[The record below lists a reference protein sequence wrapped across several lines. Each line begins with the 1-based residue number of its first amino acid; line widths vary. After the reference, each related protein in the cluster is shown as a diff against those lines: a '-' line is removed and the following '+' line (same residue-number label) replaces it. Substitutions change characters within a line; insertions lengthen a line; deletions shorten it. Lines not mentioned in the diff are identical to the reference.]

1 MRKFLL
7 HLSFLAMPVIAQ
19 TPYLQWEKSVN
30 GQLSGYENTQNA
42 WQDPSGNFL
51 IIGTSEYDAFVQKVD
66 NNGNQLLRIK
76 WDGPQRNNDIGI
88 SARSDAAGNIY
99 LGGLTIYGSW
109 QLPFVAKYDANGVKL
124 WEYVQTNVTM
134 SGTVTAMT
142 LDSYTSPT
150 SLYITGSK
158 NDSSAVVRLDAV
170 TGMPVWEKTLWPH
183 GKMNDIDIDNN
194 GHPLVCGY
202 HAFTGNDPDFY
213 AAVLNASTGYPLR
226 GFWKD
231 GLAADSVTDPNS
243 YFDQAYKIK
252 AGPSGTFAVMGIVYD
267 VASSGSV
274 FVAKFGS
281 IGNLPTWT
289 YSYNS
294 PNHTGGNG
302 VRLLTDA
309 SFSNFY
315 YLAGAM
321 STGGNYYK
329 YTIAGKVDNTGAA
342 IWEKEYFIN
351 GTSLQANDMALDA
364 NNNAHIISDAGY
376 PGDIYYKKLASS
388 NGSIISS
395 LQYDNM
401 RNGGNAYD
409 YSTNIFLDNT
419 GHPFIFGSSNALTFT
434 NDDILMVALNTN
446 ATLNWDLTIDFFVN
460 APNNT
465 FNVQTMP
472 AASGVNDQII
482 TCGKVI
488 NNITSSDVAITS
500 FSESGSINWQA
511 LFDDNNG
518 GDQVIGFEKSY
529 SNNLFLC
536 SYNNSNSKTSI
547 TEFYSNGTTN
557 STNQPNWAFY
567 PDCFKIDS
575 AENSFV
581 CGGEFGYSDFG
592 VGIFLRNNGNV
603 LTNTLTVAANIQ
615 TTPYSIATDNSNI
628 YVGGTIINDGVNPQ
642 ISHLY
647 VQKYDLGANKLWSA
661 MITGFDSTSYPFSLD
676 KIVYDRATDAVYL
689 VGKGASVGSPV
700 VQTILARINSN
711 GSIVWVRKENAS
723 GQRNQYLSDI
733 TVANGKIYI
742 TGYANMASTPNDN
755 LMLTEEWDINGNKQ
769 WEYVFDKPNT
779 DERGISI
786 VLNAAGEVFVG
797 GKVNE
802 NVSVQGSSDMLLVKL
817 NSAGNLIWEREY
829 DGGGQD
835 VCANIA
841 LSTTNTVNPRVYMC
855 GNTQSPRGPNYDIGT
870 IKYCDLPVATV
881 SYSGPT
887 SICQNSSMT
896 LGSTGVNGGGTIMWS
911 NGSSSP
917 ATTVNTSGGYYF
929 TYSEYDGCSENSDTV
944 TVNIKGAPAPVQIC
958 MVTVDDSSKHNL
970 IIWDKT
976 AATPDVIGF
985 NIYRE
990 DLTNIYHQIGSV
1002 PYSSLSEFV
1011 DLDPT
1016 ANPNANTKR
1025 YKITTVD
1032 SCGNESAKSNY
1043 HNTIY
1048 IVSNGSGQFS
1058 WNQLYTIENSPNP
1071 VVQYILLRDDY
1082 SLNNWHAIDS
1092 TAGTQFNIN
1101 DVSFGTFQPTASWRV
1116 VTQWN
1121 ISCTPTS
1128 RLGGNSIMSTI
1139 VRSKSNI
1146 TNNRVTGIG
1155 SLNSNSV
1162 SVYPNP
1168 ASNMLHVSVPAS
1180 RNTTIKLLSLVG
1192 EELVAQETS
1201 DTSVQFDI
1209 SKFAAGVYLLEVSN
1223 ESGKFIQ
1230 RIVKE

>member
-1 MRKFLL
+1 
-7 HLSFLAMPVIAQ
+7 
-19 TPYLQWEKSVN
+19 
-30 GQLSGYENTQNA
+30 
-42 WQDPSGNFL
+42 
-51 IIGTSEYDAFVQKVD
+51 
-66 NNGNQLLRIK
+66 
-76 WDGPQRNNDIGI
+76 
-88 SARSDAAGNIY
+88 
-99 LGGLTIYGSW
+99 
-109 QLPFVAKYDANGVKL
+109 
-124 WEYVQTNVTM
+124 
-134 SGTVTAMT
+134 
-142 LDSYTSPT
+142 
-150 SLYITGSK
+150 
-158 NDSSAVVRLDAV
+158 
-170 TGMPVWEKTLWPH
+170 
-183 GKMNDIDIDNN
+183 
-194 GHPLVCGY
+194 
-202 HAFTGNDPDFY
+202 
-213 AAVLNASTGYPLR
+213 
-226 GFWKD
+226 
-231 GLAADSVTDPNS
+231 
-243 YFDQAYKIK
+243 
-252 AGPSGTFAVMGIVYD
+252 
-267 VASSGSV
+267 
-274 FVAKFGS
+274 
-281 IGNLPTWT
+281 
-289 YSYNS
+289 
-294 PNHTGGNG
+294 
-302 VRLLTDA
+302 
-309 SFSNFY
+309 
-315 YLAGAM
+315 
-321 STGGNYYK
+321 
-329 YTIAGKVDNTGAA
+329 
-342 IWEKEYFIN
+342 
-351 GTSLQANDMALDA
+351 
-364 NNNAHIISDAGY
+364 
-376 PGDIYYKKLASS
+376 
-388 NGSIISS
+388 
-395 LQYDNM
+395 
-401 RNGGNAYD
+401 
-409 YSTNIFLDNT
+409 
-419 GHPFIFGSSNALTFT
+419 
-434 NDDILMVALNTN
+434 
-446 ATLNWDLTIDFFVN
+446 
-460 APNNT
+460 
-465 FNVQTMP
+465 
-472 AASGVNDQII
+472 
-482 TCGKVI
+482 
-488 NNITSSDVAITS
+488 
-500 FSESGSINWQA
+500 
-511 LFDDNNG
+511 
-518 GDQVIGFEKSY
+518 
-529 SNNLFLC
+529 
-536 SYNNSNSKTSI
+536 
-547 TEFYSNGTTN
+547 
-557 STNQPNWAFY
+557 
-567 PDCFKIDS
+567 
-575 AENSFV
+575 
-581 CGGEFGYSDFG
+581 
-592 VGIFLRNNGNV
+592 
-603 LTNTLTVAANIQ
+603 
-615 TTPYSIATDNSNI
+615 
-628 YVGGTIINDGVNPQ
+628 
-642 ISHLY
+642 
-647 VQKYDLGANKLWSA
+647 
-661 MITGFDSTSYPFSLD
+661 
-676 KIVYDRATDAVYL
+676 
-689 VGKGASVGSPV
+689 
-700 VQTILARINSN
+700 
-711 GSIVWVRKENAS
+711 
-723 GQRNQYLSDI
+723 
-733 TVANGKIYI
+733 
-742 TGYANMASTPNDN
+742 
-755 LMLTEEWDINGNKQ
+755 
-769 WEYVFDKPNT
+769 
-779 DERGISI
+779 
-786 VLNAAGEVFVG
+786 
-797 GKVNE
+797 
-802 NVSVQGSSDMLLVKL
+802 MLLVKL